1 MVERFTISSLL
12 EKGIDILGKGDYF
25 NPLLDAQILLSHLLD
40 VDKIYLYTHSRD
52 IVEERTVGEFLKLIE
67 LRKSRYPLQYIIGKQ
82 EFMGL
87 DFKVK
92 EGVLVPR
99 PDTEILVES
108 IIDIVEKG
116 YFGERETINIAD
128 IGTGSGA
135 ITLSL
140 AHFIKNAFVYSV
152 DISKKALEVANE
164 NAKSLSLESRVKF
177 LNGNILEPLYDEKLE
192 KSIDILVS
200 NPPYIPT
207 KVIEKLQIEVSTYEP
222 KLALDGG
229 SDGLEFYRKII
240 EGSSQLIRK
249 NGIIAF
255 EIGHDQAEDIKKI
268 LIQNGN
274 FKDIETITD
283 LSGLDRVVI
292 GKVV

>member
-140 AHFIKNAFVYSV
+140 AHFIKNALVYSV
-152 DISKKALEVANE
+152 EISKKALEVANE
-164 NAKSLSLESRVKF
+164 NANSLSLESRVGCFIRKF
-177 LNGNILEPLYDEKLE
+177 L
-192 KSIDILVS
+192 
-200 NPPYIPT
+200 
-207 KVIEKLQIEVSTYEP
+207 
-222 KLALDGG
+222 
-229 SDGLEFYRKII
+229 
-240 EGSSQLIRK
+240 
-249 NGIIAF
+249 
-255 EIGHDQAEDIKKI
+255 
-268 LIQNGN
+268 
-274 FKDIETITD
+274 
-283 LSGLDRVVI
+283 
-292 GKVV
+292 